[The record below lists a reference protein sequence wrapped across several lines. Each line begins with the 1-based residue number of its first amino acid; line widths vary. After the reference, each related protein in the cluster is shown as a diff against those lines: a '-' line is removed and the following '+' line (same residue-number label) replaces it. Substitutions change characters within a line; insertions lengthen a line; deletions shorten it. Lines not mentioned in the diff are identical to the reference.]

1 MLSAELTDFTQSLF
15 LSSVMK
21 LHFVW
26 IGKTK
31 DRQCAALAA
40 DYLDRIK
47 RFAGCEVSELKEQS
61 GGDEKRVIAAES
73 VKLLGAIEKDDFV
86 VLLDEQGRE
95 LTSTDLA
102 EFVSVRQQS
111 GIKRLAFVIGGFA
124 GVSEEV
130 RQRANFQLSLSR
142 MTLTHELARVILT
155 EQIYRAFTILAGLPY
170 HKF

>member
-1 MLSAELTDFTQSLF
+1 
-15 LSSVMK
+15 MK

-31 DRQCAALAA
+31 DRQCAALIAE
-40 DYLDRIK
+40 YLDRIK
-47 RFAGCEVSELKEQS
+47 RFASHEVSELKEQGS
-61 GGDEKRVIAAES
+61 GDEKRIIAAES

-86 VLLDEQGRE
+86 VLLDERGRE
-95 LTSTDLA
+95 LSSPQLA
-102 EFVSVRQQS
+102 EFINARQQD

-124 GVSEEV
+124 GVSDEL
-130 RQRANFQLSLSR
+130 RQRANLQLSLSR
-142 MTLTHELARVILT
+142 MTLTHELARVVLT

>member
-1 MLSAELTDFTQSLF
+1 
-15 LSSVMK
+15 MK

-31 DRQCAALAA
+31 DRHCAALTA

-47 RFAGCEVSELKEQS
+47 RFASYEVRELKEQGKIQT

-73 VKLLGAIEKDDFV
+73 LKLLEAVEKDDFV
-86 VLLDEQGRE
+86 VLLDERGRE
-95 LTSTDLA
+95 MTSLELA
-102 EFVSVRQQS
+102 EFISARQRD

-124 GVSEEV
+124 GVSDKV
-130 RQRANFQLSLSR
+130 RQRANLQLALSR
-142 MTLTHELARVILT
+142 MTLTHELARVIVT
-155 EQIYRAFTILAGLPY
+155 EQIYRAFTLMAGLPY